1 MARSDFG
8 DSVAGAARPVIDFV
22 RSRAD
27 PRKKEIRRRRR
38 TRRKASFF
46 GAASGS
52 TAVGT
57 AAVAV
62 ASAPEWLVVTG
73 GGAAAVFAV
82 PAVLA
87 VSRYRR
93 MRGVPLPPAKPR
105 KRALPP
111 WGSAARAPMMRLTGA
126 EQSLHHLLA
135 MVARSGAIATGDLD
149 DTARIASG
157 AAESLDQVAVDIVEM
172 ERAAQ
177 GSPRA
182 AEHLA
187 TSIDAAVEELDQGV
201 DQFDELVAAA
211 AQLTSP
217 GVSGP
222 DTRRDALLFASD
234 RLRGFA
240 YALDELRP

>member
-1 MARSDFG
+1 MALSHFRSVVDYALAL
-8 DSVAGAARPVIDFV
+8 S
-22 RSRAD
+22 D
-27 PRKKEIRRRRR
+27 PRRKEIRRRRR

-57 AAVAV
+57 AAVAA

-73 GGAAAVFAV
+73 GGAVVVFAV

-87 VSRYRR
+87 VNRYRR
-93 MRGVPLPPAKPR
+93 MRDLPLPPAAPR

-111 WGSAARAPMMRLTGA
+111 WGSAARGPVQRLTGA
-126 EQSLHHLLA
+126 EQSLHHLLGL
-135 MVARSGAIATGDLD
+135 VARSGAIATTDLD
-149 DTARIASG
+149 DTARIA
-157 AAESLDQVAVDIVEM
+157 AAASESLQSVAQDVVEM

-182 AEHLA
+182 AEHLSA
-187 TSIDAAVEELDQGV
+187 SIASAVEELDQGV

-211 AQLTSP
+211 AQLTAP

-222 DTRRDALLFASD
+222 AARRDALLFASD
-234 RLRGFA
+234 RLRGWAF
-240 YALDELRP
+240 ALDQLKPGSGQGV